1 MITLPIQI
9 GDIVLAG
16 RFKNKK
22 IKVKEIGYDEYG
34 SPTINGRS
42 ILKIRLIPNVQNMK
56 ENVTIK
62 KVNGKYNI
70 YKKTEDGVEDT
81 PLNAYP
87 YETENHAVMSAI
99 YKGYTPDNDIST
111 DKKYKQPKQTQHEPT
126 KFTKPKE
133 MKLDKEREVKL
144 ERLIRKVIGEMKL
157 NELDVTDPKIEKLI
171 DDLAESERQLKEA
184 MAKIDALKKE
194 LNVAGLEKQSK
205 QLVGELSDFL
215 DEMKKDKER
224 IIRTKNVVMS
234 IDRYQSIKATY
245 QYESVLD
252 FAMTQV
258 NQDVKF
264 KILQEL
270 KATEKLSPVKGSLSF
285 TTRTESFSFS
295 NIINKIKQFALSIL
309 PKFVSKGKKIDDN
322 ITKLEKMTQQ
332 LKGK

>member
-1 MITLPIQI
+1 MIQIPVQI

-133 MKLDKEREVKL
+133 MKLDKEL
-144 ERLIRKVIGEMKL
+144 
-157 NELDVTDPKIEKLI
+157 
-171 DDLAESERQLKEA
+171 
-184 MAKIDALKKE
+184 
-194 LNVAGLEKQSK
+194 
-205 QLVGELSDFL
+205 
-215 DEMKKDKER
+215 
-224 IIRTKNVVMS
+224 
-234 IDRYQSIKATY
+234 
-245 QYESVLD
+245 
-252 FAMTQV
+252 
-258 NQDVKF
+258 
-264 KILQEL
+264 
-270 KATEKLSPVKGSLSF
+270 
-285 TTRTESFSFS
+285 
-295 NIINKIKQFALSIL
+295 
-309 PKFVSKGKKIDDN
+309 
-322 ITKLEKMTQQ
+322 
-332 LKGK
+332 